1 MELLRNNT
9 RQEDDPHG
17 LKVVSDLLQFGT
29 SDDFEDRIRRHL
41 PEINRVR
48 ALLARVRELTPG
60 VEFSPYV
67 TRVLHLAEKVES
79 ARLAEVA

>member
-17 LKVVSDLLQFGT
+17 LKVVSDRLQFGT
-29 SDDFEDRIRRHL
+29 ADDFEDRIRRHL

>member
-1 MELLRNNT
+1 MELLRNT

-17 LKVVSDLLQFGT
+17 LKAIADLLQFGT
-29 SDDFEDRIRRHL
+29 SDDFEDRVRRHL
-41 PEINRVR
+41 PEIRRVR
-48 ALLARVRELTPG
+48 ALLERVRQLTPG

-67 TRVLHLAEKVES
+67 TRVLNVAEKAES